1 MSRQAAKITHLRLLE
16 LSGVNEPHQGV
27 GWRHG

>member
-1 MSRQAAKITHLRLLE
+1 MSRQATADLRLPE
-16 LSGVNEPHQGV
+16 LRGLLSTDQGV